1 MAWKGLYM
9 FRRDALKKIFDLGLF
24 EFVDAEPTDVN
35 QFYGLAVSMYLEEYI
50 WVWAH
55 GKGLEAF

>member
-1 MAWKGLYM
+1 M

-50 WVWAH
+50 
-55 GKGLEAF
+55 